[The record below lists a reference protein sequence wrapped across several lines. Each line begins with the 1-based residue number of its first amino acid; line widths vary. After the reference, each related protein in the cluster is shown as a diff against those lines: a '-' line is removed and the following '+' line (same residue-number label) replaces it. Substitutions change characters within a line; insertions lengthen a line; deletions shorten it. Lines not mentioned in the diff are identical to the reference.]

1 MEHLVCFKGHEGDQL
16 VPMSHS
22 NLKWLD
28 IWTLPFLADELDSAH
43 ESEIDLA
50 GFPALQGRRRLDIS
64 LSLFFELPVVMD
76 PRAPLSDQFPSV
88 TASLAPG
95 VDVVQTHH
103 YVTWKVDDADIPYS
117 ESDTDSDTTAS
128 TDSDFDDAEVAIE
141 ASLLNSEP
149 PSLILGYR
157 AEPIFISE
165 DS

>member
-1 MEHLVCFKGHEGDQL
+1 
-16 VPMSHS
+16 MSHS